1 MIPRKS
7 GVLRK
12 KREFYFGWPERY
24 FELSGVHLCYTYPNK
39 NLQRTFRLTV
49 HCGVEP
55 CTVRGRPCFK
65 LQLISNGT
73 ETEMVLRPPTNS
85 AEPELVQNE
94 RDAWVRAIGDAIVV
108 NNILKACRLAHR

>member
-1 MIPRKS
+1 MIPRRS

-12 KREFYFGWPERY
+12 KREYAFGWPERY

-55 CTVRGRPCFK
+55 
-65 LQLISNGT
+65 
-73 ETEMVLRPPTNS
+73 
-85 AEPELVQNE
+85 
-94 RDAWVRAIGDAIVV
+94 
-108 NNILKACRLAHR
+108 